1 MADHFDLILIGSD
14 LSVCSSTLHSPQFPL
29 TVKSSVKDLRIT
41 IPRQS
46 SWPEPIHV
54 SVL

>member
-1 MADHFDLILIGSD
+1 MADHFDLIVIGSD
-14 LSVCSSTLHSPQFPL
+14 VSVCTSTLHSTKFPL
-29 TVKSSVKDLRIT
+29 RVKSSVEDLLIT

-46 SWPEPIHV
+46 SWSEPIHV

>member
-1 MADHFDLILIGSD
+1 MADHFDLIVIGSD
-14 LSVCSSTLHSPQFPL
+14 PSVYTSTLHSPQFSL
-29 TVKSSVKDLRIT
+29 TMKSSVEDLRIT

-46 SWPEPIHV
+46 SWSEPIHA